1 MLLLREKRVC
11 YSYKKKKR
19 DFISIKAKFS
29 PLFFFFVQ
37 LNSFKTYLKSS
48 TKRAHNNKRAKVSR
62 TLLPRRRPLKS
73 PLARSRL
80 RESLFFSVLLLKE
93 EEDLRNGVAR

>member
-1 MLLLREKRVC
+1 VLLLREKRVC
-11 YSYKKKKR
+11 YSYKKKEERFHINQSK
-19 DFISIKAKFS
+19 IFS
-29 PLFFFFVQ
+29 SFFFFVQ